1 MTSLSVNV
9 SEPSSLLAV
18 VSGVEKLIGD
28 CVPVSGEL
36 SDAWE
41 IALVRLKELQ
51 RSMRSFAAMQHIDD
65 RLIQLG
71 LVGPEMDFRST
82 LFRSLCERPGEGPCE
97 LPAELA
103 GEHTTSSGGDSPG
116 ALRIASSVLQ
126 TMSRIELFGDDALA
140 LAGFIDA
147 VLAAGLIQESSR
159 RTDPFEPGVRLEW
172 ADLSHARWW
181 RFR

>member
-9 SEPSSLLAV
+9 SEPSSLLVV

-82 LFRSLCERPGEGPCE
+82 LFRSLCELPGELPGERPCD
-97 LPAELA
+97 LPTELA

-159 RTDPFEPGVRLEW
+159 RT
-172 ADLSHARWW
+172 
-181 RFR
+181 